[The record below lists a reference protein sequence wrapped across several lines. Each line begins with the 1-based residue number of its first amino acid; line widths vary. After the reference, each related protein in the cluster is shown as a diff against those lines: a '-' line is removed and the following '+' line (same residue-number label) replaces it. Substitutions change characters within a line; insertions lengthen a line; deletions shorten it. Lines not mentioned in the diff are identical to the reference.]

1 MRGFVWAAVVGM
13 GVGAVGVALG
23 QDVSGVVS
31 GEVPGLVATY
41 KGLHAAPELSHHE
54 ADAALELLQ

>member
-1 MRGFVWAAVVGM
+1 MRGFVWW
-13 GVGAVGVALG
+13 

-31 GEVPGLVATY
+31 GEVPGLVAMY
-41 KGLHAAPELSHHE
+41 KGLHDAPELSHHE